1 MSTGQAPR
9 SLREAPPEPAAGNG
23 SRGRL
28 QRVRF
33 AFGLTSAGWNGDI
46 TGRVPLLRHQC
57 ALVMT
62 STLFNQQAYDD
73 GIRDAITRLIDDWG
87 LRYPGIQRVD
97 HEYFYAA
104 ASAPPD
110 AMAGYL
116 RRARELGRTFAEPAP
131 SVPTITLTDDVATSP
146 GSAT

>member
-1 MSTGQAPR
+1 
-9 SLREAPPEPAAGNG
+9 
-23 SRGRL
+23 
-28 QRVRF
+28 
-33 AFGLTSAGWNGDI
+33 
-46 TGRVPLLRHQC
+46 VPLLHHQR

-87 LRYPGIQRVD
+87 LRYPGIHRVD

-110 AMAGYL
+110 AMADYL
-116 RRARELGRTFAEPAP
+116 RRARELGRTFAEPAT
-131 SVPTITLTDDVATSP
+131 SVPTITVTDDVAPGP